1 MKVTEK
7 HVFSV
12 SALNSLARQ
21 MLEDCIG
28 QIWISGEISNLVQAS
43 SGHYY
48 FSLKDANAQVRCALF
63 KTNGRKLNFL
73 LKNGLQVLAFAQI
86 GLYEPRG
93 EFQLIVQQIEE
104 SGLGILQ
111 KKFEEL
117 KQRLQAAGLFAESRK
132 KPLPALPKTI
142 GVVTS
147 PTGAAIHDILTVLK
161 RRFPAISVIIYP
173 SLVQG
178 DQAAKQIVK
187 ALQTANAR
195 KECDVIILARGGGS
209 LEDLWPFNE
218 EIVAQAIVASHIPVI
233 SGIGHEVDFTIADFV
248 ADKRA
253 ATPSAAAECASP
265 HWQEWGQRISHKQQR
280 LQQIMLSRLSE
291 YQTRLLHI
299 GKRLRHPG
307 QRLQDQAQHLDQ
319 LEHRLIL
326 AQQHILKHKHQQ
338 LSQTASALQTLS
350 PLKTLERGYAI
361 VRNKQNQE
369 LVTHSRQIK
378 VNDELIVKFAHHACE
393 CRVEKIIDQI

>member
-1 MKVTEK
+1 MKTTAK
-7 HVFSV
+7 HVFTV
-12 SALNSLARQ
+12 SALNHLARQ
-21 MLEDCIG
+21 MLEECIG

-63 KTNGRKLNFL
+63 KPNGKKLNFL

-93 EFQLIVQQIEE
+93 EFQLIIQQIEE

-111 KKFEEL
+111 KKFEDL
-117 KQRLQAAGLFAESRK
+117 KQRLQAAGLFAEAHK
-132 KPLPALPKTI
+132 KPLPTLPRTV

-147 PTGAAIHDILTVLK
+147 PTGAAVHDILTVLK

-173 SLVQG
+173 TLVQG
-178 DQAAKQIVK
+178 EQAAKQIVK
-187 ALQTANAR
+187 ALQIANTR
-195 KECDVIILARGGGS
+195 KECEVIILARGGGS

-218 EIVAQAIVASHIPVI
+218 EIVAQAIFASQIPII

-253 ATPSAAAECASP
+253 ATPSAAAECVSP
-265 HWQEWGQRISHKQQR
+265 HWQEWYQRISHSDRR
-280 LQQIMLSRLSE
+280 LQQMMQSRLLEFQS
-291 YQTRLLHI
+291 QLLHI
-299 GKRLRHPG
+299 SKRLRHPG

-319 LEHRLIL
+319 LEYRLIL
-326 AQQHILKHKHQQ
+326 AQQNQLKHCRQQ
-338 LSQTASALQTLS
+338 LNQAAFALQTLS

-369 LVTHSRQIK
+369 LVTHSQQIK
-378 VNDELIVKFAHHACE
+378 VNDELVIKFAHNACE
-393 CRVEKIIDQI
+393 CRVEKIIEQL

>member
-1 MKVTEK
+1 MKIADK
-7 HVFSV
+7 HVFTV
-12 SALNSLARQ
+12 SALNNLARGV
-21 MLEDCIG
+21 LEGSIG

-48 FSLKDANAQVRCALF
+48 FSLKDSNAQVRCALF

-86 GLYEPRG
+86 SLYEARG
-93 EFQLIVQQIEE
+93 DFQLIIQQIEE

-117 KQRLQAAGLFAESRK
+117 KQRLHAAGLFEKAHK
-132 KPLPALPKTI
+132 KPLPLLPKTI

-161 RRFPAISVIIYP
+161 RRFPAIGIIIYP
-173 SLVQG
+173 TLVQG

-187 ALQTANAR
+187 ALQTANSR
-195 KECDVIILARGGGS
+195 KECEVIILARGGGS

-218 EIVAQAIVASHIPVI
+218 EIVAHAIFASEIPII
-233 SGIGHEVDFTIADFV
+233 SGVGHEIDITIADFA
-248 ADKRA
+248 ADERA
-253 ATPSAAAECASP
+253 ATPSAAAERASP
-265 HWQEWGQRISHKQQR
+265 NWREWNQRITHLQKQIQHLMLAR
-280 LQQIMLSRLSE
+280 LNDSQSQLLQIS
-291 YQTRLLHI
+291 
-299 GKRLRHPG
+299 KRLRHPG

-319 LEHRLIL
+319 LEYRLVL
-326 AQQHILKHKHQQ
+326 AQKHLFKHLQHQ
-338 LSQTASALQTLS
+338 LNQLAYALQTLS

-361 VRNKQNQE
+361 VRDKQSQE
-369 LVTHSRQIK
+369 LISDSRQIN
-378 VNDELIVKFAHHACE
+378 VNDELIIKLAHNGCE
-393 CRVEKIIDQI
+393 CRVLKIIKSV